1 MPIDYQ
7 GNVAILKP
15 MVERFKVLIG
25 LGLALIL
32 AFGNLTVLESNVQ
45 PAQAVTGAEFDPGLI
60 ISDTTFHDFGS
71 MTVDDIQKF
80 LNAQVPVC
88 KDGDGGPKC
97 LRNYTE
103 NVVGSV
109 AIKSSLH
116 SYSLQVCKEVP
127 AAANQTSAQIIFS
140 VAQACGINPKVLL
153 VTLQKEQGLVQ
164 ASNPTTYMYKA
175 AMGYGCP
182 DSNPAICGADSN
194 AQSRLFW
201 QLYRASWQLRWYG
214 DPRGSFTYLKPGKT
228 ISVLYNPT
236 TTCGKKAFL
245 LKNQSTAKLYYYTPY
260 TPNQAALNNLYG
272 TGDSC
277 SAYGNRNFW
286 RWYWKWFGSPVSGGF
301 IISGPAGDNYLVIN
315 SVKYRLVSND
325 LLGAYAPLGAGIV
338 SQSYL
343 DSIPTGANLT
353 RLIKDA
359 ANQLYFVDR
368 GLKYPV
374 ADCAQAATLGYTCEQ
389 AVALTQ
395 DQLNL
400 LPSGAALTAL
410 VPENPA
416 NPAGAKYLIVA
427 GTKREIMNDASV
439 AAENLTLPALGPI
452 GIDAFNY
459 LPWGAP
465 IATKNALFTNRTNGL
480 TAIIFND
487 QVLQFD
493 QKLVGETNFGQW
505 FPSTTG
511 SLSSG
516 GLSAFGAA
524 TPVSPVVQDPQQR
537 HYMLTNAGKTPVN
550 NGAQITKSAPTLS
563 EAFLNTIP
571 TVNAVL
577 ETPGLVTPAGTSSIY
592 LVKDAA
598 LRQVS
603 PADVAA
609 VSTTFAV
616 SATVQTIPQSAL
628 SQLTVSGT
636 LFKAGS
642 VLRDPRNGL
651 WLVDGSFNL
660 VNVPTTSQAKL
671 FGLAASQPV
680 SDAQMVGYGR
690 SGALS
695 NLKLS
700 CGAQN
705 YIAVKGTLR
714 PIAAGYAAHYP
725 GAATALNADTCK
737 TLKLSTKQVGRFVK
751 SANNK
756 IYLMQNGKRRLVR
769 STSQYKRLVGK
780 TPGYYS
786 IDLAAALKLPIG
798 SSMSYS
804 SRTAIKKAAN

>member
-1 MPIDYQ
+1 M
-7 GNVAILKP
+7 N
-15 MVERFKVLIG
+15 R
-25 LGLALIL
+25 
-32 AFGNLTVLESNVQ
+32 
-45 PAQAVTGAEFDPGLI
+45 
-60 ISDTTFHDFGS
+60 
-71 MTVDDIQKF
+71 
-80 LNAQVPVC
+80 QVSVC

-116 SYSLQVCKEVP
+116 SYSLQICKVVP
-127 AAANQTSAQIIFS
+127 AAANQTAAQIIFS

-164 ASNPTTYMYKA
+164 ATNPTTYMYKA

-214 DPRGSFTYLKPGKT
+214 DPRGSFTYMKPGKT
-228 ISVLYNPT
+228 ISVRYNPI
-236 TTCGKKAFL
+236 TTCGKKSFV

-260 TPNQAALNNLYG
+260 TPNQAALNNLSG

-301 IISGPAGDNYLVIN
+301 IISGPAGGSYLVIN

-325 LLGAYAPLGAGIV
+325 LLAAYAPLGAGVV
-338 SQSYL
+338 SQSYV
-343 DSIPTGANLT
+343 DSIPTGADLT

-359 ANQLYFVDR
+359 ASKLYFVDR

-374 ADCAQAATLGYTCEQ
+374 ADCTQAAALGYTCQQ
-389 AVALTQ
+389 AVTLTQ

-400 LPSGAALTAL
+400 LPSGAALTTL

-416 NPAGAKYLIVA
+416 NPAGAKFLIVA

-439 AAENLTLPALGPI
+439 AAENITLPALSPV
-452 GIDAFNY
+452 GIDAFSY

-465 IATKNALFTNRTNGL
+465 IATRNALFTNRTNGL
-480 TAIIFND
+480 TTIIFND

-505 FPSTTG
+505 FTSAPG
-511 SLSSG
+511 SLSTA
-516 GLSAFGAA
+516 GLSAFGAVI
-524 TPVSPVVQDPQQR
+524 PVNPVVQDPQGR
-537 HYMLTNAGKTPVN
+537 HFMLTNSGKVPVN
-550 NGAQITKSAPTLS
+550 NGTQIIKSAPTLS
-563 EAFLNTIP
+563 EAFLNAIP
-571 TVNAVL
+571 NVNSVL
-577 ETPGLVTPAGTSSIY
+577 ETPGLVSPAGANSIY
-592 LVKDAA
+592 LIKDAT
-598 LRQVS
+598 LRQIN
-603 PADVAA
+603 PADVSA
-609 VSTTFAV
+609 VSSTFAV
-616 SATVQTIPQSAL
+616 SATVQTIPKSAL
-628 SQLTVSGT
+628 GQLNVSGT
-636 LFKAGS
+636 LFKPGS
-642 VLRDPRNGL
+642 VLKDPRNGL

-660 VNVPTTSQAKL
+660 VQVPTSSQAKL
-671 FGLAASQPV
+671 FGLATSQAV

-695 NLKLS
+695 NLKVS

-705 YIAVKGTLR
+705 YVAVKGTLQ
-714 PIAAGYAAHYP
+714 PIAAGYAVHYP
-725 GAATALNADTCK
+725 GAATALNAETCK
-737 TLKLSTKQVGRFVK
+737 TLKIGTKQLGRFVK
-751 SANNK
+751 SSNNK
-756 IYLMQNGKRRLVR
+756 IYLMHNGKRRLVR
-769 STSQYKRLVGK
+769 STTQYKRLVGK

-798 SSMSYS
+798 TSMSYS
-804 SRTAIKKAAN
+804 SKTAIAKAAS